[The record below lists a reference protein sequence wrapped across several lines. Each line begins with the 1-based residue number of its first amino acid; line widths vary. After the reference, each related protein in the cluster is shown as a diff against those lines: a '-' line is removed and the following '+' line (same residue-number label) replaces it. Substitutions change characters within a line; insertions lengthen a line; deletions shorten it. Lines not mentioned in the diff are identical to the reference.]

1 MTDPLCE
8 LADRLGDD
16 LARSLVVQTNSE
28 MLTRR
33 TPEPEPIGHEHFEHL
48 REEGA

>member
-1 MTDPLCE
+1 MTDPLVE

-16 LARSLVVQTNSE
+16 LARSLTVETNGD
-28 MLTRR
+28 LPARR
-33 TPEPEPIGHEHFEHL
+33 TPEPERIGHEHFEHL